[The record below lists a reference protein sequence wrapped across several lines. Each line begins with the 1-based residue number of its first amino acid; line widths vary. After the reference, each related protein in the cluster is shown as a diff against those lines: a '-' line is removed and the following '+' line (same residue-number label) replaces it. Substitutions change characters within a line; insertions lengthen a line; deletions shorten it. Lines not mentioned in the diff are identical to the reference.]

1 MTPPKF
7 TPPPPKERNFFSGS
21 GGNSANDITS
31 DIEVSKDLPPAKS
44 SAKKSGGPVKFKSFE
59 LQPLGSRNPA
69 RPPQSNLD
77 QQFSSK
83 QQTTEEEEGE
93 SPEVAAFKHLET
105 PPSISEDKG
114 QGFLTFI
121 FKCQDLKRKL
131 HCGLVLL
138 TKEFNHD

>member
-7 TPPPPKERNFFSGS
+7 TPPPPPKERNFFSGS

-31 DIEVSKDLPPAKS
+31 DIEESKDLPPAKS

-114 QGFLTFI
+114 QGFLTSYIYFQMPRLEKKI
-121 FKCQDLKRKL
+121 ALWFSFVNKRL
-131 HCGLVLL
+131 
-138 TKEFNHD
+138 